1 MYLTKFGYMD
11 PASTNPNSGALL
23 SVESVQKSI
32 MEFQAFAG
40 LNQTGQ
46 LDDATIQMMNKPQ
59 CGVKDEVGYGSEA
72 RKKRYALEEKKWSS
86 TYLTYRITK
95 YPTALYKADVDREI
109 ASAFKVWEDATNL
122 KFTAV
127 NGGHATI
134 KIRFEKGEHGHGD
147 PFDGPGGTLA
157 HAYPP
162 AGGGDIHFDD
172 AEEWTIDSHDG
183 TNLFRVAVHE
193 IGHSL
198 GLSHSTVPSA
208 IMFKYYQKYQ
218 RNFKLD
224 QDDVSGIQALY
235 GKKSTGSTQQ
245 CSTLWC
251 LINSLQLNGWQNQ
264 FIIVD

>member
-1 MYLTKFGYMD
+1 MMAWTAILLTLSITAAVSRSQPVQITGTTSALMYLTKFGYMD

-23 SVESVQKSI
+23 SAESVHKSI

-46 LDDATIQMMNKPQ
+46 LDDATIQMMNTPR
-59 CGVKDEVGYGSEA
+59 CGVKDKVGYGSEA
-72 RKKRYALEEKKWSS
+72 RKKRYALEEYRWSS

-95 YPTALYKADVDREI
+95 YPTALYKADVDRGI
-109 ASAFKVWEDATNL
+109 AAAFKVWEDATNL

-134 KIRFEKGEHGHGD
+134 EIRFERYEHGHGD
-147 PFDGPGGTLA
+147 SFDGPGGTLA

-172 AEEWTIDSHDG
+172 TEEWTIYSYKG
-183 TNLFRVAVHE
+183 TNLLQVAVHE

-198 GLSHSTVPSA
+198 GLSHSTVKSA
-208 IMFKYYQKYQ
+208 VMFPYYKHDQ
-218 RNFKLD
+218 RKVKLD
-224 QDDVSGIQALY
+224 QDDVLGIQALY
-235 GKKSTGSTQQ
+235 G
-245 CSTLWC
+245 
-251 LINSLQLNGWQNQ
+251 
-264 FIIVD
+264 